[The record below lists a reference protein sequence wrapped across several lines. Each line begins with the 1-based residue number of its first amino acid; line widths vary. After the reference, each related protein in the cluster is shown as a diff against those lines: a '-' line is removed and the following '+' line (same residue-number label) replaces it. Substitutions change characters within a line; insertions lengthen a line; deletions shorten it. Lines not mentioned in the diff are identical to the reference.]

1 MKSSIIKEDI
11 LDIVDS
17 LQSWEF
23 LKNKTIL
30 ITGANGFIPGY
41 MVETIALLNE
51 QYNASINV
59 IALVR
64 NEVKA
69 RSRFSHILGLDW
81 FSLLVQDVCEPIL
94 LRCQINYIVHAASQ
108 ASPKYYGVDPVGTLS
123 ANTLGTFNVLECA
136 RRNRDS
142 IEGVIFF
149 SSAEI
154 YGDVTSCSERVPETF
169 MGALDCLDV
178 RSCYAE
184 SKRIGE
190 TMCSA
195 WHRQYNIPVK
205 VIRIFHTY
213 GPGMDL
219 NDGRVFADFVR
230 NIVHND
236 NIEIKSAGL
245 AVRAFSYLADTVSA
259 IFTVIALGH
268 KGEAYNIGNEDCE
281 ISIYELAKMLVKYS
295 NPPGVDVKK
304 TYTNGG
310 EYLAS
315 SISRIVPNTMKIRK
329 LGWQPMFNLEDGF
342 SRTIDYYKR

>member
-1 MKSSIIKEDI
+1 MKSSIIKKDI
-11 LDIVDS
+11 HDIVGS
-17 LQSWEF
+17 LQSWDF

-30 ITGANGFIPGY
+30 ITGANGFIPAY
-41 MVETIALLNE
+41 MVETVALLNE

-69 RSRFSHILGLDW
+69 RGRFSHLLSLDW
-81 FSLLVQDVCEPIL
+81 FTLLVQDVCEPIRL
-94 LRCQINYIVHAASQ
+94 SCQINYIVHAASQ

-123 ANTLGTFNVLECA
+123 ANALGTFNVLECA
-136 RRNRDS
+136 RRNIDS

-154 YGDVTSCSERVPETF
+154 YGDVASCSERVPETF
-169 MGALDCLDV
+169 MGVLDCLNV

-195 WHRQYNIPVK
+195 WLRQYNIPAK

-230 NIVHND
+230 NIVQNE
-236 NIEIKSAGL
+236 NIEIKGTGVAI
-245 AVRAFSYLADTVSA
+245 RAFSYLADTVSA

-268 KGEAYNIGNEDCE
+268 NGEAYNIGNEDCE
-281 ISIYELAKMLVKYS
+281 ISVYELAKMLIKYS
-295 NPPGVDVKK
+295 SPPGVDIKK
-304 TYTNGG
+304 IDTNSGA
-310 EYLAS
+310 YLAS
-315 SISRIVPNTMKIRK
+315 SINRIVPDTIKVRK
-329 LGWQPMFNLEDGF
+329 LGWQPMFSLEDGF